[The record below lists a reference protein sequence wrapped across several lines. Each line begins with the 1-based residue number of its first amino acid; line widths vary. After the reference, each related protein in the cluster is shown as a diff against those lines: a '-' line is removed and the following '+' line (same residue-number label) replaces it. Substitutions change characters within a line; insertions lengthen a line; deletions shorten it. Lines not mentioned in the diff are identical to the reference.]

1 MNGEHLQ
8 ISEISHFR
16 KGTLSREDKRLTSRH
31 LLECLSC
38 RELLPKPTSKEFL
51 DSIFIERD
59 NGAFTDDADE
69 KLGKRFLSL
78 LGSLRPMLRPAFAA
92 LLLIAISGGLSL
104 WFLSKPSNSTSANL
118 IASIDSNELNGHD
131 SIPSQPHPN
140 GDQPTHA
147 RPPNRPNRSSVSTIQ
162 KPKSKRSITKSD
174 LPQRSKLNAP
184 IDSETRNLDA
194 HCGSIASIGLDTV
207 AFDEGVK
214 LLWHNV
220 PKAARHAIYISDL
233 NEKLVDHFE
242 TETETS
248 YVSKVGFERGVVY
261 KWRLVV
267 TLQSGETLSSES
279 QRFSLNDSGEIN
291 SDKRKHRLQKRIS
304 ANLRCTEKN

>member
-16 KGTLSREDKRLTSRH
+16 KGTLSREDMRLTSRH

-38 RELLPKPTSKEFL
+38 RELLPKPTSSEFL

-59 NGAFTDDADE
+59 NIAFTDDAE
-69 KLGKRFLSL
+69 ESLGKKFPSL

-92 LLLIAISGGLSL
+92 LLFIAITGGLSL
-104 WFLSKPSNSTSANL
+104 WFLSNPNNSTSANL
-118 IASIDSNELNGHD
+118 VASIDSSGLNGRDRIPGLPPLD
-131 SIPSQPHPN
+131 S
-140 GDQPTHA
+140 DQPTHA
-147 RPPNRPNRSSVSTIQ
+147 RPPNRPNRSSVSTTQ
-162 KPKSKRSITKSD
+162 KLESKRSIPKSGRS
-174 LPQRSKLNAP
+174 QKSKLNTP
-184 IDSETRNLDA
+184 VESETRNLDNP
-194 HCGSIASIGLDTV
+194 CGSVESRGLDTV
-207 AFDEGVK
+207 GFDEGVK
-214 LLWHNV
+214 LIWSNV
-220 PKAARHAIYISDL
+220 PKAARYAIYISDL

-248 YVSKVGFERGVVY
+248 YVSKVRFEQDVVY

-267 TLQSGETLSSES
+267 TLQSGETISSGS

-291 SDKRKHRLQKRIS
+291 SDKRNLRLQKRS
-304 ANLRCTEKN
+304 SPNLRCTEKN